1 MNVVQTK
8 LPGVLLIEPKVF
20 GDHRGFFLETYNA
33 RRYREAGIET
43 PFVQDNHSR
52 SIRGTL
58 RGLHFQITKPQAKL
72 LWVVSGEIFDVA
84 VDVRPG
90 SATFGKWF
98 GATLSAENKKQIFVP
113 SGFAHG
119 FAVISD
125 IAEVYY
131 KCSDF
136 YDPKDEGGIV
146 WNDPQLAIDWPLREP
161 LLSQKDA
168 ALPTLANAR
177 LPA

>member
-33 RRYREAGIET
+33 RRYKEAGIEV

-58 RGLHFQITKPQAKL
+58 RGLHFQLTKPQAKL
-72 LWVVSGEIFDVA
+72 LWVVSGEVFDVA

-113 SGFAHG
+113 AGFAHG

-136 YDPKDEGGIV
+136 YDPKDEGGIL

-168 ALPTLANAR
+168 ALPALANAR